1 MRESVV
7 TMMGRGEN
15 EDKLK
20 MVGRVGE
27 PDDGHWMQIISVIL
41 QHQSSPPRTG
51 EEYIATS
58 NAFVTSILLSH

>member
-1 MRESVV
+1 MVNKHFW
-7 TMMGRGEN
+7 GEN
-15 EDKLK
+15 EYKPNIL
-20 MVGRVGE
+20 GRFD